1 MDSHKRI
8 LGIIFTVTSILTIL
22 MALFLNIFF
31 SVLWTFVMSR
41 AGAEDQLPLEFIA
54 MLFQYL
60 PWIIIAFSIP
70 SLIAGIGLLNK
81 ASWAMTL
88 ALVLGCLK
96 LLSFPVGT
104 AIGVYTIWV
113 YSEDQKNTKV
123 AAAAN

>member
-8 LGIIFTVTSILTIL
+8 LGIIFTVTSIMSIL
-22 MALFLNIFF
+22 LALFLNIFF
-31 SVLWTFVMSR
+31 SALWTFVISQ
-41 AGAEDQLPLEFIA
+41 ADTEEALPLEFIS
-54 MLFQYL
+54 MLFKFL
-60 PWIIIAFSIP
+60 PWIIIVFSIP

-113 YSEDQKNTKV
+113 YSEDQKASKTAS
-123 AAAAN
+123 AA

>member
-8 LGIIFTVTSILTIL
+8 LGIIFTVTSILSIL
-22 MALFLNIFF
+22 VALFLNIFF
-31 SVLWTFVMSR
+31 SVLWTFVMSQ
-41 AGAEDQLPLEFIA
+41 AGADEQLPLEFIS

-60 PWIIIAFSIP
+60 PWVIIVFSIP
-70 SLIAGIGLLNK
+70 SLVAGIGLLNK

-113 YSEDQKNTKV
+113 YSEDQKISKAATV
-123 AAAAN
+123 AN

>member
-8 LGIIFTVTSILTIL
+8 LGIIFTVTSIISIL
-22 MALFLNIFF
+22 VALFLNIFF
-31 SVLWTFVMSR
+31 SVLWTFIMSQ
-41 AGAEDQLPLEFIA
+41 ADADEQLPLQFIS
-54 MLFQYL
+54 MLFEYL
-60 PWIIIAFSIP
+60 PWIIIVLSIP
-70 SLIAGIGLLNK
+70 SLVAGLGLLNK

-113 YSEDQKNTKV
+113 YSEDQKNAKV
-123 AAAAN
+123 AATN

>member
-8 LGIIFTVTSILTIL
+8 LGIIFTITSIMSIL
-22 MALFLNIFF
+22 VALFLNIFF
-31 SVLWTFVMSR
+31 SVLWTFVISQ
-41 AGAEDQLPLEFIA
+41 AGADDQLPLEFIS

-60 PWIIIAFSIP
+60 PWIIIVFSIP
-70 SLIAGIGLLNK
+70 SLIAGIGLLKK
-81 ASWAMTL
+81 APWALTL

-113 YSEDQKNTKV
+113 YSEDQKNAKLATV
-123 AAAAN
+123 TN